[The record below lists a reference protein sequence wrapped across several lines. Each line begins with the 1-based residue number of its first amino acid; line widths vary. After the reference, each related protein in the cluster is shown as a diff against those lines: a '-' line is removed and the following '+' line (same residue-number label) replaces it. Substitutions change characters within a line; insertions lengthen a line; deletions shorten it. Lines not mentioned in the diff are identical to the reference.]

1 MRTLIFVGSFIL
13 AFAVHAED
21 THCKT
26 SDNNFCNVK
35 VSKIY
40 DGDTITVDLPNVPP
54 VFGKA
59 IGVRILG
66 IDTAEIRGK
75 SECEKRAART
85 ARKLVENLIKSA
97 KQVDILNVQ
106 RDKYF
111 RILGDVSIDGK
122 LVKETLLKNNLAVS
136 YFGKTKEKINWCQRV
151 PANADG
157 K

>member
-1 MRTLIFVGSFIL
+1 MKALTFICSFIFT
-13 AFAVHAED
+13 FAVNAEA
-21 THCKT
+21 TYCKS

-35 VSKIY
+35 VGKVY
-40 DGDTITVDLPNVPP
+40 DGDTITVDLPNIPP
-54 VFGKA
+54 VFGRA

-75 SECEKRAART
+75 SECEKQAART
-85 ARKLVENLIKSA
+85 ARKLVENLIKNA

-122 LVKETLLKNNLAVS
+122 LVKEILIKNKLAVL
-136 YFGKTKEKINWCQRV
+136 YFGKTKEKINWCERL
-151 PANADG
+151 PAS